1 MEMTI
6 NIFDTSPKPRIINV
20 RQYSSGVDKI
30 TFIVEDCPVTGEITA
45 NIKGTDLTQEITA
58 QSDEDSVTAIWEIAS
73 DFTAEAG
80 CFDVQLRLEGGG
92 KVWLSDIML
101 LIVSESTDGE
111 QTAENIKIYG
121 DYIMPDS
128 LMRIPDRILL
138 DMITE
143 KIEEGE

>member
-6 NIFDTSPKPRIINV
+6 NISDTSPKPRIINV

-73 DFTAEAG
+73 DF
-80 CFDVQLRLEGGG
+80 RLYCGSR
-92 KVWLSDIML
+92 LF
-101 LIVSESTDGE
+101 
-111 QTAENIKIYG
+111 
-121 DYIMPDS
+121 
-128 LMRIPDRILL
+128 
-138 DMITE
+138 
-143 KIEEGE
+143 